1 METAPKVLAVWRNW
15 KVSTSTYFVRCSIHC
30 QIQEFY
36 LAHICCHGLW
46 LLPIILG
53 TLRTAWVPGPGEAG
67 SEISSSYTWLHS
79 AAPLSRVH
87 HEKCWKRKVVWP
99 TRLRRV
105 TFSIAAPAL
114 RTTLHTPSAGSW
126 KPKHRYRYNT
136 QYHLQERSFVA
147 QWSNIMDILNVQS
160 NAMQNIVRNVI
171 INDGWDTF
179 FPFFLQKKC
188 FVWCIL
194 KIVWDILTFFV
205 IRSCHVLI

>member
-1 METAPKVLAVWRNW
+1 MDELEGVNVDKLCPTK
-15 KVSTSTYFVRCSIHC
+15 VRCSIHC

-67 SEISSSYTWLHS
+67 SEISSFYNWLHS

-99 TRLRRV
+99 THLRV

-147 QWSNIMDILNVQS
+147 QWSNIIDILNVQS
-160 NAMQNIVRNVI
+160 NAKHS
-171 INDGWDTF
+171 
-179 FPFFLQKKC
+179 KKC
-188 FVWCIL
+188 NH
-194 KIVWDILTFFV
+194 K
-205 IRSCHVLI
+205 